1 MEENANITEIIL
13 NTINE
18 LFSSLFSSINN
29 NLYTILDDITFI
41 DESIIDDSILEN
53 LVGSSNNGILLVAN
67 ALLFGFILYYAIK
80 LLLSHMAITQTERP
94 IQFIFKLIF
103 FAILMNSSFF
113 ICSQIISLT
122 STISLLIRNIG
133 EEIFNKN
140 ICFSSLINL
149 LNDTIHIDEPNI
161 NIFSFTGIIKSLSY
175 FGLLNLVFSYSL
187 RYIMIKVFCLI
198 SPFAFMS
205 LILPSSAWFFKSW
218 LKAFLSL
225 LFLQIFISI
234 ILLVIFSINFDF
246 SDIFYQL
253 LYIGSIYSLT
263 RANTYIKEIM
273 GGISTEIQSGISS
286 FKSILKG

>member
-1 MEENANITEIIL
+1 MT
-13 NTINE
+13 
-18 LFSSLFSSINN
+18 
-29 NLYTILDDITFI
+29 
-41 DESIIDDSILEN
+41 
-53 LVGSSNNGILLVAN
+53 
-67 ALLFGFILYYAIK
+67 
-80 LLLSHMAITQTERP
+80 ITQTERP
-94 IQFIFKLIF
+94 MQFIFKLIF

-113 ICSQIISLT
+113 ICSQIINLT

-149 LNDTIHIDEPNI
+149 LNDTIHINEPNI

-205 LILPSSAWFFKSW
+205 LILPSSSWFFKSW

-246 SDIFYQL
+246 SNIFYQL
-253 LYIGSIYSLT
+253 LYIGSIYSLM

-273 GGISTEIQSGISS
+273 GGISTEVQSGISS
-286 FKSILKG
+286 FKNILKG